1 MRLNPEIWPP
11 GGWRYTQPETGC
23 SFQSDTFLGLV
34 AKVMEHRRTNNLDA
48 GDPDSEIQDQ
58 IISKNEEGVAALRG

>member
-1 MRLNPEIWPP
+1 MPRRLATLDIWPP

-34 AKVMEHRRTNNLDA
+34 AKVMEHRQSNNLNA
-48 GDPDSEIQDQ
+48 GDPDSEIQEQ
-58 IISKNEEGVAALRG
+58 IIAARVDP